1 MQGRIQDFK
10 LGGGA
15 FLGYFLW
22 KIAILCQKNH
32 VFSNFRGPPGK
43 GVFLKIK
50 SGTVVP
56 SEFEPPFPL
65 HIFHRHVNNTHS
77 YIRDTGTTSMHIQ
90 LQASHL
96 YLKSKISTYR
106 SMLHL
111 IMWNIEEFVL
121 TIRKLYANHHITK
134 KKLHELAEI
143 IIIIIIFMI

>member
-1 MQGRIQDFK
+1 MQRILNMYTVDPIAVVRRTQFQQGSYHWKAGADPGFQVR
-10 LGGGA
+10 GGGIFGV
-15 FLGYFLW
+15 FLV
-22 KIAILCQKNH
+22 KNRD
-32 VFSNFRGPPGK
+32 FMPKKSCFFQFQGPPGK

-111 IMWNIEEFVL
+111 IM
-121 TIRKLYANHHITK
+121 
-134 KKLHELAEI
+134 
-143 IIIIIIFMI
+143 